1 MRNGREKVV
10 FVCVHCKRASSR
22 LLAPS
27 KVRRIDPDNAADD
40 EPAAAADS
48 MLSSVSSKGTDKSNI
63 AEPRAA
69 KKF

>member
-1 MRNGREKVV
+1 M
-10 FVCVHCKRASSR
+10 
-22 LLAPS
+22 LAPS